1 MTPQE
6 MLEQMIDKATL
17 DFLEIAKEEEDGDY
31 GDAMLSME
39 RTQAEGFVDGLS
51 AAYYIVYDK
60 EYISQIAL
68 DESDE

>member
-6 MLEQMIDKATL
+6 MLEQMIDKASL
-17 DFLEIAKEEEDGDY
+17 DFMEIAKEEEDGDY

-51 AAYYIVYDK
+51 AAYYIIYDK
-60 EYISQIAL
+60 EYVSTVEL
-68 DESDE
+68 DND

>member
-1 MTPQE
+1 

>member
-1 MTPQE
+1 
-6 MLEQMIDKATL
+6 
-17 DFLEIAKEEEDGDY
+17 
-31 GDAMLSME
+31 ME

>member
-1 MTPQE
+1 MTPQQ

-60 EYISQIAL
+60 EYTSQIAL

>member
-17 DFLEIAKEEEDGDY
+17 DFLDIAKEEEDGDF

-60 EYISQIAL
+60 EYTSQIAL

>member
-6 MLEQMIDKATL
+6 MLEQMIDKATM
-17 DFLEIAKEEEDGDY
+17 DFIEIAKEEEDGDY

-60 EYISQIAL
+60 EYVSTVEL
-68 DESDE
+68 DNE

>member
-6 MLEQMIDKATL
+6 MLEQMIDKATM
-17 DFLEIAKEEEDGDY
+17 DFIEIAKEEEDGDY

-60 EYISQIAL
+60 EYVSQVEL
-68 DESDE
+68 EEDNE

>member
-6 MLEQMIDKATL
+6 MLEEMIDKATL